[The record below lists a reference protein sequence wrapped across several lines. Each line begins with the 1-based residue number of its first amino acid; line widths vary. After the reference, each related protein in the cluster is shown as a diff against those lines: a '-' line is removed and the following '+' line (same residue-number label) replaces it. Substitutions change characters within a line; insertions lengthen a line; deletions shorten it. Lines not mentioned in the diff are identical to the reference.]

1 MIPPVNFSFR
11 RPALLCALICLLA
24 TLAGAQDKPVTKE
37 PEWKALFDG
46 KTLTGWKVP
55 NFAGVGTVE
64 VKDGELLIGS
74 GDTLNGVTFTNPVPK
89 TNYEIEFE
97 GKKIQGSDF
106 FCAVTFPAAKTN
118 CTFVL
123 GGWGGAVVGISSIDQ
138 SDASENETTKYM
150 KFENNKWYKIRIK
163 VTPEKIEAWVDADK
177 AVDLELKGK
186 AISMRPGDIELNMPL
201 GIATYQTSSAFKSI
215 KIRTL
220 GKAEAA
226 TKPVLKNVDASLQGV
241 SGK

>member
-1 MIPPVNFSFR
+1 MNTSFAFPR
-11 RPALLCALICLLA
+11 FLALCVVLCVFVGSAA
-24 TLAGAQDKPVTKE
+24 KAEDKPVAKE
-37 PEWKALFDG
+37 PEWKSLFDG
-46 KTLTGWKVP
+46 KTLIGWKVP

-64 VKDGELLIGS
+64 VKDGELQLGS

-89 TNYEIEFE
+89 TNYEIEIE

-177 AVDLELKGK
+177 AVNLELKDK
-186 AISMRPGDIELNMPL
+186 TISMRPGDIELNMPF

-220 GKAEAA
+220 GKSEAGSG
-226 TKPVLKNVDASLQGV
+226 TIIKNGDASLQGA
-241 SGK
+241 SSK